1 MDTFVLAHTYAYMA
15 HTQSGGSLG
24 IDISYD
30 LALALE
36 IQSGNNQRVK
46 GEMGSGCM
54 EWGWGWPGEDN
65 MNTVMNMWLRKRQ
78 GD

>member
-1 MDTFVLAHTYAYMA
+1 MSELIHRPVRVCVRVRSFSIQKVQVTRKFKKSKSLNPQMDTFVLAHTYAYMA

-36 IQSGNNQRVK
+36 IQSGNN
-46 GEMGSGCM
+46 
-54 EWGWGWPGEDN
+54 
-65 MNTVMNMWLRKRQ
+65 
-78 GD
+78 

>member
-36 IQSGNNQRVK
+36 IQSGNN
-46 GEMGSGCM
+46 
-54 EWGWGWPGEDN
+54 
-65 MNTVMNMWLRKRQ
+65 
-78 GD
+78 